1 MSINTKKTLLKERKK
16 MTIKKNLEI
25 VKTDSRKIKEIN
37 GEFAEVEI
45 SAGDYTD
52 ILKRVPL
59 TLKAAEQKFGLEDS
73 RNSVYGLAI
82 SQYFTDQAN
91 SLRTDGVAREN
102 RERRKTLETVQK
114 LSKEE
119 ILASLTDEQKKA
131 LGL

>member
-1 MSINTKKTLLKERKK
+1 